1 MNNLR
6 FTAMVV
12 VLWLAFFMLF
22 QLINPANSPTNKE
35 QQKQSRIEAVKA
47 MQPGGYGDI
56 EIRLVYPENV
66 DSILEEAIAKGMV
79 TVRDRESGA
88 FLWLQPDMTLKI
100 ADNLNY
106 KRFVPTRI
114 RQSQYLSKLDNRF
127 EHLAIWWPYEIWDNL
142 KKVVVEKQG
151 NEGVFAA
158 DFVNGESIFHLQ
170 TLAYNGETLK
180 FTPTFVKG

>member
-79 TVRDRESGA
+79 TVRD
-88 FLWLQPDMTLKI
+88 
-100 ADNLNY
+100 
-106 KRFVPTRI
+106 
-114 RQSQYLSKLDNRF
+114 
-127 EHLAIWWPYEIWDNL
+127 
-142 KKVVVEKQG
+142 
-151 NEGVFAA
+151 
-158 DFVNGESIFHLQ
+158 
-170 TLAYNGETLK
+170 
-180 FTPTFVKG
+180 

>member
-1 MNNLR
+1 MSNLR
-6 FTAMVV
+6 FSAIVV

-22 QLINPANSPTNKE
+22 KLANLVNSPTDTE
-35 QQKQSRIEAVKA
+35 QQKQSLLEAVKTK
-47 MQPGGYGDI
+47 QPGGYGDI
-56 EIRLVYPENV
+56 EIRLIYPENV
-66 DSILEEAIAKGMV
+66 DSILDEAIAKGMV

-100 ADNLNY
+100 AENLNY

-127 EHLAIWWPYEIWDNL
+127 EHLAIWWPYEIWDKL

-158 DFVNGESIFHLQ
+158 EFDNGESIFHLQ

-180 FTPTFVKG
+180 FTPTLVKG